1 MYRNVLFRAIIEN
14 MQWGGAGRGSGETA
28 APARGAGAVCGT
40 CGASTT
46 NPYNPPPQSH
56 RKSGRGAA
64 DVNTALK
71 DLSEKKN
78 KREKKSKKM

>member
-46 NPYNPPPQSH
+46 NPYNPLPKATECLEEGPQML
-56 RKSGRGAA
+56 
-64 DVNTALK
+64 TLLLK
-71 DLSEKKN
+71 TFQKRRIKEKK
-78 KREKKSKKM
+78 K